1 MSKYKDILGNEREC
15 PDTTITIS
23 IERYN
28 ALIIKEAIADGILIK
43 TKAREN
49 NEQSIRNGKGAC

>member
-1 MSKYKDILGNEREC
+1 MSKYKDILGNEREY

-28 ALIIKEAIADGILIK
+28 ALIIKEAIADVIFNK
-43 TKAREN
+43 DESEEKYE
-49 NEQSIRNGKGAC
+49 